1 MAGKKWKGSGNKCDG
16 KAFTKLP
23 WLVLDSPGYRMA
35 SHTARSLLWDIARQY
50 TGHNNGK
57 LTACVKYLAPLGWR
71 SNDVIVRARRELI
84 DCCLIVETRKGARPN
99 RAGWYALTW
108 LDLDVTEGLDIDPKL
123 YQRCFRGG
131 YMRPDIEP
139 VHGASLAPRG
149 GAATPSI
156 APADGVR
163 RASAAPRDGAIRL
176 VNGSVLHRGAV
187 RI

>member
-1 MAGKKWKGSGNKCDG
+1 VAGKKWKGSGDKCDG
-16 KAFTKLP
+16 KLFTKLP
-23 WLVLDSPGYRMA
+23 WVVLDSPGYRVA

-50 TGHNNGK
+50 TSHNNGK
-57 LTACVKYLAPLGWR
+57 LTACARYLVPLGWR

-123 YQRCFRGG
+123 YQRSFRGG

-139 VHGASLAPRG
+139 AHGASLTPRG
-149 GAATPSI
+149 GAATLSI
-156 APADGVR
+156 APVDGAR
-163 RASAAPRDGAIRL
+163 HASAAPRGGAISSA
-176 VNGSVLHRGAV
+176 NGNGLHRVAV